1 MNLTTTDNAD
11 RSAAGNL
18 HPCAM
23 TATQAAAAIR
33 AGEMSSEELVRAC
46 LEVIE
51 AGEPQVMAWHYLD
64 PEYAL
69 EQAREADRRRSGGQ
83 PVGPLHGIPVGIKD
97 IFDTRDM
104 PTEDGT
110 PLHRGRTPAYDAAAV
125 TRLREAGAIIM
136 GKTVTTELALF
147 GPGKTRNPRDPSRT
161 PGGSSSGSAAAV
173 ASGMVPLAIGSQTN
187 GSTIR
192 PASFCGV
199 VGYKPSH
206 GLISRHGVLTL
217 SRTLDHVGVFAGS
230 VTDAALIADI
240 MMRYDAKDA
249 DMRPKAAPELSR
261 LAAEEPPLTPKLGF
275 LKPPV
280 WNRADEDTREAFEE
294 LAGVLGDQVEE
305 VELPTLFEEALAQH
319 KIIQDAEVA
328 VNFGGDYERGR
339 ERMSPQ
345 LVEIIEHGQAIPAAE
360 YIRAVAR
367 IPLFLQAIDE
377 VFDRYDAILT
387 PAAPGEAPVG
397 TPTGDPIF
405 CTVWTLLGMPAV
417 SLPLL
422 SGNNGLPIGVQL
434 VGQRG
439 NDGRLLRTARWLT
452 ELVEEEA

>member
-1 MNLTTTDNAD
+1 MADETTTLAD
-11 RSAAGNL
+11 TIAALRDGVV
-18 HPCAM
+18 
-23 TATQAAAAIR
+23 TAEQVAESCLARIDEVDGDVQA
-33 AGEMSSEELVRAC
+33 
-46 LEVIE
+46 
-51 AGEPQVMAWHYLD
+51 WTYLD
-64 PEYAL
+64 PEHVRT
-69 EQAREADRRRSGGQ
+69 QARALDAARADGK
-83 PVGPLHGIPVGIKD
+83 PMGPLHGIPVGIKD
-97 IFDTRDM
+97 IFDTDDM

-110 PLHRGRTPAYDAAAV
+110 VLHAGRRPWHDATAV
-125 TRLREAGAIIM
+125 ALLREAGAVIM
-136 GKTVTTELALF
+136 GKTVTTEMALF
-147 GPGKTRNPRDPSRT
+147 GPGKTHNPHDSTRT

-206 GLISRHGVLTL
+206 GLISRNGVLTL

-230 VTDAALIADI
+230 VADAALIAEI
-240 MMRYDAKDA
+240 MMRYDAKDT

-261 LAAEEPPLTPKLGF
+261 WVAEEPPLPPKVAF
-275 LKPPV
+275 LKTPV
-280 WNRADEDTREAFEE
+280 WDQAEEDTREAFEE
-294 LAGVLGDQVEE
+294 LVELLGEDRVEE
-305 VELPTLFEEALAQH
+305 VDLSTLFEEAVAQH

-339 ERMSPQ
+339 DRMSPQ
-345 LVEIIEHGQAIPAAE
+345 LIDIIEHGLKVTAAE

-367 IPLFLQAIDE
+367 IPLFLEAIE
-377 VFDRYDAILT
+377 EMFERYDAILT
-387 PAAPGEAPVG
+387 PSAPGEAPAG
-397 TPTGDPIF
+397 TATGNPIF

-452 ELVEEEA
+452 QLVEAEV

>member
-1 MNLTTTDNAD
+1 MADETTTLAD
-11 RSAAGNL
+11 TIAALRDGVV
-18 HPCAM
+18 
-23 TATQAAAAIR
+23 TAEQVAESCLARIDEVDGDVQA
-33 AGEMSSEELVRAC
+33 
-46 LEVIE
+46 
-51 AGEPQVMAWHYLD
+51 WTYLD
-64 PEYAL
+64 PEHVRT
-69 EQAREADRRRSGGQ
+69 QARALDAARADGK
-83 PVGPLHGIPVGIKD
+83 PMGPLHGIPVGIKD
-97 IFDTRDM
+97 IFDTDDM

-110 PLHRGRTPAYDAAAV
+110 VLHAGRRPWHDATAV
-125 TRLREAGAIIM
+125 ALLREAGAVIM
-136 GKTVTTELALF
+136 GKTVTTEMALF
-147 GPGKTRNPRDPSRT
+147 GPGKTRNPHDPTRT

-206 GLISRHGVLTL
+206 GLISRNGVLTL

-230 VTDAALIADI
+230 VADAALIAEI
-240 MMRYDAKDA
+240 MMRYDAKDT

-261 LAAEEPPLTPKLGF
+261 WVAEEPPLPPKVAF
-275 LKPPV
+275 LKTPV
-280 WNRADEDTREAFEE
+280 WDQAEEDTREAFEE
-294 LAGVLGDQVEE
+294 LVELLGENRVEE
-305 VELPTLFEEALAQH
+305 VDLSTLFEEAVAQH

-339 ERMSPQ
+339 DRMSPQ
-345 LVEIIEHGQAIPAAE
+345 LIDIIEHGLKVTAAE

-367 IPLFLQAIDE
+367 IPLFLEAVEE
-377 VFDRYDAILT
+377 VFERYDAILT
-387 PAAPGEAPVG
+387 PSAPGEAPAG
-397 TPTGDPIF
+397 TATGNPIF

-452 ELVEEEA
+452 QLVEAEA

>member
-1 MNLTTTDNAD
+1 MADETTTLAD
-11 RSAAGNL
+11 TIAALRDGVV
-18 HPCAM
+18 
-23 TATQAAAAIR
+23 TAEQVAESCLARIDEMDGDVQA
-33 AGEMSSEELVRAC
+33 
-46 LEVIE
+46 
-51 AGEPQVMAWHYLD
+51 WTYLD
-64 PEYAL
+64 PEHVRT
-69 EQAREADRRRSGGQ
+69 QARALDAARADGK
-83 PVGPLHGIPVGIKD
+83 PMGPLHGIPVGIKD
-97 IFDTRDM
+97 IFDTDDM

-110 PLHRGRTPAYDAAAV
+110 VLHAGRRPWHDATAV
-125 TRLREAGAIIM
+125 ALLREAGAVIM
-136 GKTVTTELALF
+136 GKTVTTEMALF
-147 GPGKTRNPRDPSRT
+147 GPGKTHNPHDPTRT

-206 GLISRHGVLTL
+206 GLISRNGVLTL

-230 VTDAALIADI
+230 VADAALIAEI
-240 MMRYDAKDA
+240 MMRYDAKDT

-261 LAAEEPPLTPKLGF
+261 WVAEEPPLPPKVAF
-275 LKPPV
+275 LKTPV
-280 WNRADEDTREAFEE
+280 WDQAEEDTREAFEE
-294 LAGVLGDQVEE
+294 LVELLGEDRVEE
-305 VELPTLFEEALAQH
+305 VDLSTLFEEAVAQH

-339 ERMSPQ
+339 DRMSPQ
-345 LVEIIEHGQAIPAAE
+345 LIDIIEHGLKVTAAE

-367 IPLFLQAIDE
+367 IPLFLEALE
-377 VFDRYDAILT
+377 EMFERYDAILT
-387 PAAPGEAPVG
+387 PSAPGEAPAG
-397 TPTGDPIF
+397 TATGNPIF

-452 ELVEEEA
+452 QLVEAEA